1 MAGHGSFRV
10 LCQKEALLDARI
22 TKQRLSN
29 LISYD
34 WIKIVVTIVV
44 ACLVLALLFAF
55 TAARPRRAQE
65 FYVYAYT
72 DVSTGSDFSSLKEEL
87 EDGVFSY
94 DILSVGTEGFDG
106 SMGSTTYTLRRSVGS
121 GNVLFVTDNRVY
133 ETDEEGQIVLD
144 EEGEPVVETESTLY
158 TMASGSVVS
167 KDSSTAGVVYDTKYY
182 LDACERYLAQFF
194 GDDWRTNDA
203 FDGERTPAGSFSRN
217 AKDKRY
223 RTDEQK
229 ARYLERLFEETYLKD
244 VVDRYEI
251 RKRDELDDL
260 VNVLAS
266 GVGALTNPS
275 KLENT
280 FRSVLRSKISSN
292 TISSYIGYL
301 VDAFVIEA
309 ARRYDVKGRGYIGSP
324 LKYYFEDVGLRNA
337 RLGFRQVE
345 ESHIM
350 ENVVYNELRARGYSV
365 DVGVVEKRA
374 REAGKDVRKQLEV
387 DFVANRGSDR
397 VYVQSAM
404 EMRTPEKAAQEKASL
419 LGINDSF
426 KKVVL
431 VRDVVRPLRDER
443 GVVTMSVFDFLLDES
458 ALTGI

>member
-1 MAGHGSFRV
+1 MEIKRDRY
-10 LCQKEALLDARI
+10 LN
-22 TKQRLSN
+22 RLIDRMHN
-29 LISYD
+29 GMV
-34 WIKIVVTIVV
+34 KVVTGIRR
-44 ACLVLALLFAF
+44 CGKTYLLFELFGDYLRSEGVEDDHIIEVALDDEEN
-55 TAARPRRAQE
+55 AALRDPSALSAHIRSRIANKHEQYYVFLDEVQYAISREELKNPDASPRLYGVLNGLLRMRNVDV
-65 FYVYAYT
+65 YV
-72 DVSTGSDFSSLKEEL
+72 TGSNSKLLSSDVMTEFRGRGDEVRVRPLSFSE
-87 EDGVFSY
+87 F
-94 DILSVGTEGFDG
+94 
-106 SMGSTTYTLRRSVGS
+106 M
-121 GNVLFVTDNRVY
+121 
-133 ETDEEGQIVLD
+133 Q
-144 EEGEPVVETESTLY
+144 
-158 TMASGSVVS
+158 
-167 KDSSTAGVVYDTKYY
+167 
-182 LDACERYLAQFF
+182 
-194 GDDWRTNDA
+194 A
-203 FDGERTPAGSFSRN
+203 FDGDRYQGWAEYTVYGGMPLAVSMRTS
-217 AKDKRY
+217 
-223 RTDEQK
+223 EQK
-229 ARYLERLFEETYLKD
+229 ASYLERLFEETYLKD
-244 VVDRYEI
+244 VVDRHGV
-251 RKRDELDDL
+251 RRHGELDDL

-266 GVGALTNPS
+266 SIGTLTNPS

-280 FRSVLRSKISSN
+280 FRSVLHSKISAN

-301 VDAFVIEA
+301 EDAFVIEG
-309 ARRYDVKGRGYIGSP
+309 ARRYDVKGRSYIGSP
-324 LKYYFEDVGLRNA
+324 LKYYFEDMGLRNA

-443 GVVTMSVFDFLLDES
+443 GVVTMSVFDFLLDEN

>member
-1 MAGHGSFRV
+1 MNQNEICIEIRRNRY
-10 LCQKEALLDARI
+10 LN
-22 TKQRLSN
+22 RLIDRMHN
-29 LISYD
+29 GMVKL
-34 WIKIVVTIVV
+34 VTGIRR
-44 ACLVLALLFAF
+44 CWKTYLLFNLFDDYLCSKIANGRDQYYIF
-55 TAARPRRAQE
+55 FDKAR
-65 FYVYAYT
+65 YAI
-72 DVSTGSDFSSLKEEL
+72 SREEL
-87 EDGVFSY
+87 KNPDAPPRLYGVLNGLLRMGNVDVYVTGGNSKLLSHDVMTEFRGRGDEVRVRPLSFS
-94 DILSVGTEGFDG
+94 EFMQGFDG
-106 SMGSTTYTLRRSVGS
+106 DRYQGWAEYTVYGGMPLVPSM
-121 GNVLFVTDNRVY
+121 
-133 ETDEEGQIVLD
+133 
-144 EEGEPVVETESTLY
+144 
-158 TMASGSVVS
+158 
-167 KDSSTAGVVYDTKYY
+167 
-182 LDACERYLAQFF
+182 
-194 GDDWRTNDA
+194 
-203 FDGERTPAGSFSRN
+203 
-217 AKDKRY
+217 

-229 ARYLERLFEETYLKD
+229 ARYLERLFEETYLRD
-244 VVDRYEI
+244 VVERYEI

-280 FRSVLRSKISSN
+280 FRSVLHSRISAN

-301 VDAFVIEA
+301 EDAFVIEE

-365 DVGVVEKRA
+365 DVGVAEKRV
-374 REAGKDVRKQLEV
+374 REEGRDVRRQLEV

-397 VYVQSAM
+397 VYIQSAQ

-431 VRDVVRPLRDER
+431 VRDVVKPLRDER
-443 GVVTMSVFDFLLDES
+443 GVVTMSVLDFLLDEHS
-458 ALTGI
+458 LAGI